1 MGLHGIY
8 RVLTHLPLQ
17 HHLPLLPQPPVHTP
31 ACLPASGLGNT
42 LGHLFPG
49 PHTCSP
55 TASFRLQLKEHSP
68 GKPATSS
75 KEGQAPCSRLSQ
87 HCCFSCGCP
96 PPLYQGITC
105 RVHCSPLTS
114 AIRVHCMNELTHQK
128 SVKNQGPRPSEGS
141 FQTCSTAPVSPG
153 AFLTSGP
160 QTSILA
166 RHRYSQTSGTA
177 DPACPIPPASRL
189 NSSLGWV
196 PRMARRCSQHLLGAL
211 GTQ

>member
-1 MGLHGIY
+1 MTALASSRHTCLPTCFRPWKHAGPSLPWAP
-8 RVLTHLPLQ
+8 LTHT
-17 HHLPLLPQPPVHTP
+17 PP
-31 ACLPASGLGNT
+31 SG
-42 LGHLFPG
+42 F
-49 PHTCSP
+49 S
-55 TASFRLQLKEHSP
+55 LKRTSSR
-68 GKPATSS
+68 KPATSS
-75 KEGQAPCSRLSQ
+75 KEGQVPCSRLSQ
-87 HCCFSCGCP
+87 HWCFSCGCLP
-96 PPLYQGITC
+96 SLYQGIIC
-105 RVHCSPLTS
+105 QVHCSPLTS
-114 AIRVHCMNELTHQK
+114 TIRQGMERVHCMNELTHQK
-128 SVKNQGPRPSEGS
+128 SIKNQGPRPNEGS
-141 FQTCSTAPVSPG
+141 FQTCSTAPVTPG